1 MSALQPPPQ
10 RKRSWP
16 RRIERA
22 ILGAMMGV
30 VAFVIERRV
39 LKSIR
44 KGGKHAKPVDASPRG
59 VQGGLGKDGIA
70 VPPKMKRLAVPSE
83 KIDR

>member
-30 VAFVIERRV
+30 VAFIIERRV

-44 KGGKHAKPVDASPRG
+44 KGGKDTKPPDVSQRG
-59 VQGGLGKDGIA
+59 LQGGLGKDGIA
-70 VPPKMKRLAVPSE
+70 VQPKMRRLAVPSDE
-83 KIDR
+83 IDH

>member
-1 MSALQPPPQ
+1 MSALRPAPQ
-10 RKRSWP
+10 RKRPWP

-22 ILGAMMGV
+22 ILGAVMGV

-44 KGGKHAKPVDASPRG
+44 KGGKESKPDASQRG
-59 VQGGLGKDGIA
+59 LQGGLGKDGIA
-70 VPPKMKRLAVPSE
+70 VQPKMKRLAVPSE
-83 KIDR
+83 KIDH

>member
-1 MSALQPPPQ
+1 MSPPSSPP

-22 ILGAMMGV
+22 LLGAVMSV
-30 VAFVIERRV
+30 IAFVIERRV

-44 KGGKHAKPVDASPRG
+44 KGGKKSETGPTSPLE
-59 VQGGLGKDGIA
+59 GGLGRDG
-70 VPPKMKRLAVPSE
+70 LAVSPKQVRE
-83 KIDR
+83 